1 MPRIRL
7 KRDKEVIYVIDDDPS
22 ILKAFQR
29 LLRSDNLPVRGF
41 LSAEEFLKE
50 ITVEEGDCLILDL
63 QMPGMKGFTL
73 MEELKLRSIKIPV
86 IVVTAFDHPQSR
98 DRSKQLGA
106 EAFFRKPVDAQALL
120 DSVHYAIDKKLATNS
135 EVQIPNP

>member
-1 MPRIRL
+1 MPRR
-7 KRDKEVIYVIDDDPS
+7 KKMIYVIDDDPS

-29 LLRSDNLPVRGF
+29 LLRSDNLPVKGF
-41 LSAEEFLKE
+41 SSAEEFLKE
-50 ITVEEGDCLILDL
+50 ISVREGDCLILDL

-98 DRSKQLGA
+98 ERSKQLGA

-120 DSVHYAIDKKLATNS
+120 DSVHYAIDEKPAATL
-135 EVQIPNP
+135 EIPIPNP